1 MVTWA
6 CHEQEDKEEV
16 KGLMMEFKKGLKV
29 KVEEALEVE
38 EQLAEIEKA
47 VPDNNLERS
56 IN

>member
-1 MVTWA
+1 
-6 CHEQEDKEEV
+6 
-16 KGLMMEFKKGLKV
+16 MMEFKKGLKV